1 MLSDPTPII
10 LFTYNR
16 PEHTLRTLESLAL
29 NELASRSELTV
40 YCDGPR
46 AQEDVEATEQVREVV
61 RSTTGFARVTVV
73 ERTENMGLAASLV
86 TGIDNAL
93 KEHDSVIVM
102 EDDLVTSP
110 HFLSFMN
117 DGLMQYADD
126 HRVVSISGYRFP
138 VTRPMPETFFLP
150 GAFCWGWATWRRGW
164 ALYEHD
170 AEALLAGIIQNDLI
184 YDFDFR
190 GTDPMTQILQWTVNR
205 DSRVDSW
212 ASRWMGSAC
221 LHRKLTLYP
230 GRTLVANIG
239 FDGSGNHSTF
249 GLSND
254 RFASPMAQERIRVDE
269 IPVVVDDRIMD
280 QHQEI
285 FRGWRPGGSR
295 AARIY
300 NRLSPHL
307 PKALDRAI
315 YTRLVHRRLRK
326 NATDPIARALGR

>member
-1 MLSDPTPII
+1 MSDATPII

-16 PEHTLRTLESLAL
+16 PEHTRRTLESLAL
-29 NELASRSELTV
+29 NDLASRSELTI

-46 AQEDVEATEQVREVV
+46 AEKDVEATEQVREVV
-61 RSTTGFARVTVV
+61 RRTTGFARVTVV
-73 ERTENMGLAASLV
+73 ERSENLGLAKSLIN
-86 TGIDNAL
+86 GIDDAL
-93 KEHDSVIVM
+93 AEHDGVIVM

-110 HFLSFMN
+110 HFLRFMN
-117 DGLMQYADD
+117 DGLGRYADED
-126 HRVVSISGYRFP
+126 QVVGISGYRFP

-170 AEALLAGIIQNDLI
+170 AEALLAGIIQKDLI
-184 YDFDFR
+184 YEFDFR

-221 LHRKLTLYP
+221 LNRKLTLYP

-254 RFASPMAQERIRVDE
+254 RFASPMAPERIQVAE
-269 IPVVVDDRIMD
+269 VPVVLDDGIVN
-280 QHQEI
+280 QHREV
-285 FRGWRPGGSR
+285 FRSWLKGGSLASR
-295 AARIY
+295 AYR
-300 NRLSPHL
+300 RLAPLL
-307 PKALDRAI
+307 PMGLDRAI

-326 NATDPIARALGR
+326 NATEAIAQALGG